1 MAKLPHEVQLRPIS
15 PLAQDVPSRPIG
27 GAPPPSTDF
36 NGPHEELFDWQ
47 KVRRLLFFTL
57 RSVRRRLGLFL
68 LVWVGMVLLAVGALE
83 VMPKTYEVQSALLAQ
98 RNPVLGSR
106 GDPGRDQPTRA
117 APELIMRTENLR
129 ALVEQTDLL
138 QEWPKRRAPIQRLKD
153 WAMINLK
160 RVPNQKELTHALTG
174 LLEKNLVVWTT
185 PDGTVRIRLTW
196 PDALMAYRLVEAVNE
211 NFLEERHVRD
221 VSTIA
226 EEIAILE
233 VHAAQL
239 REDIEKQVADAQ
251 RLREHR
257 SSGKPVAV
265 QPKPVPIASPRVD
278 PEVVNLRVTLDAKR
292 RAIADIEEMRR
303 RRVVELQTRLTEQ
316 RAVYSESHPV
326 LRDLEQSIVSL
337 KNESPQLG
345 ALRQEEADLRQ
356 RLASSRGGAS
366 VTPSSGLPVIPPDLF
381 RFERDSKEGEDPLI
395 DYARTQLRL
404 TVGQYAGL
412 RERIN
417 AARIELDTSQAAF
430 KYNYSVLRTP
440 EVPRN
445 PIKPNATMVIA
456 AAIVVGLLLALFA
469 TSAADFRSG
478 LLLETW
484 QLESAI
490 GPDQSIIEVRVP

>member
-1 MAKLPHEVQLRPIS
+1 
-15 PLAQDVPSRPIG
+15 
-27 GAPPPSTDF
+27 
-36 NGPHEELFDWQ
+36 
-47 KVRRLLFFTL
+47 
-57 RSVRRRLGLFL
+57 
-68 LVWVGMVLLAVGALE
+68 
-83 VMPKTYEVQSALLAQ
+83 
-98 RNPVLGSR
+98 
-106 GDPGRDQPTRA
+106 
-117 APELIMRTENLR
+117 
-129 ALVEQTDLL
+129 
-138 QEWPKRRAPIQRLKD
+138 
-153 WAMINLK
+153 
-160 RVPNQKELTHALTG
+160 
-174 LLEKNLVVWTT
+174 
-185 PDGTVRIRLTW
+185 
-196 PDALMAYRLVEAVNE
+196 
-211 NFLEERHVRD
+211 
-221 VSTIA
+221 
-226 EEIAILE
+226 
-233 VHAAQL
+233 
-239 REDIEKQVADAQ
+239 
-251 RLREHR
+251 
-257 SSGKPVAV
+257 
-265 QPKPVPIASPRVD
+265 
-278 PEVVNLRVTLDAKR
+278 VVNLRVTLDAKR